1 MVSTRLNSEAA
12 SKSSGSSHTR
22 VPTDPIFHSDE
33 RTVETSPVSTTPLS
47 ISPQSPLAFA
57 DDTAAWKSLTVEI
70 CVGAEEQEAT
80 QLDVNECHGPEEHN
94 KVSHHSPSL
103 DSDFGKSPEVFE
115 NGSPTPTSWDK
126 SWAGNTDNPV
136 SGWGGP
142 VWCPEPIASPPK
154 QKWRGSQLPPES
166 KSWLHPLSF
175 RKPAH
180 TLSDVEYKEL
190 IDLHVLPL
198 KTRLE
203 DDSWL
208 NSCLGHVRVDD
219 ERLVRLVTKGREL
232 AQKCLWMFMDK
243 HQPDIRRREFP
254 GGWQQVRLEVSALM
268 PAVPSWS
275 LSFRG
280 NSAQLARDA
289 LFAVVPLRHLTCH
302 WNQHDLGWARPAPR
316 VVDRHLKNVQ
326 KLAIH
331 LYDEECAMEAR
342 KLRDEARQAV
352 EDTVAE
358 IEALEPLFD
367 VYEWKYH
374 HEQMFEQIKYAEGEN
389 DPDMY
394 KYPDVILRAAE
405 AWSRRRSSSDQA
417 FEEDPS
423 HETRDTEGGQP
434 ILKEDEDY
442 ASPGKKSVNEI
453 AKNIGHRISSRRHSM
468 PSGETVD

>member
-1 MVSTRLNSEAA
+1 M
-12 SKSSGSSHTR
+12 
-22 VPTDPIFHSDE
+22 PTDPICHSDE
-33 RTVETSPVSTTPLS
+33 RTVETSPASISPTS
-47 ISPQSPLAFA
+47 ISPQSLLVFP
-57 DDTAAWKSLTVEI
+57 DDAAARKSLTVEMCI
-70 CVGAEEQEAT
+70 GADEQEPT
-80 QLDVNECHGPEEHN
+80 QLDVNECHGPKEHN
-94 KVSHHSPSL
+94 NASHASLSP
-103 DSDFGKSPEVFE
+103 DADFGTSPGAFE
-115 NGSPTPTSWDK
+115 NDSPTPTSWDN

-136 SGWGGP
+136 SSWGGP
-142 VWCPEPIASPPK
+142 VWCPEPITRPPK
-154 QKWRGSQLPPES
+154 ESWRKSQLPPES

-180 TLSDVEYKEL
+180 TLSDVEYKDL

-208 NSCLGHVRVDD
+208 NSRLEHIRVDD
-219 ERLVRLVTKGREL
+219 ERLHRLVIEGREL

-243 HQPDIRRREFP
+243 HQPEIRRREFP

-275 LSFRG
+275 LSFRQ
-280 NSAQLARDA
+280 NSPQLARDA

-374 HEQMFEQIKYAEGEN
+374 HEQMFEQIRYAKEEN
-389 DPDMY
+389 APELY
-394 KYPDVILRAAE
+394 RYPDVILRAAE
-405 AWSRRRSSSDQA
+405 AWSRGRSSSDQA
-417 FEEDPS
+417 FEEDLA
-423 HETRDTEGGQP
+423 HEDGDTEDGQP
-434 ILKEDEDY
+434 LLKEDENHT
-442 ASPGKKSVNEI
+442 SPGKKSVNET
-453 AKNIGHRISSRRHSM
+453 AKNVGDRISSRRHSM
-468 PSGETVD
+468 PSGETVGWTSENSEAA